1 VISLRPVLAL
11 SLAGALVL
19 SACGSDDDAG
29 ADDVVATPTI
39 NVGRTTE
46 PISQLM
52 AEIYGQGLE
61 NSGYRIGRKDPVADQ
76 DELIARLESDGVQLA
91 TDSTASMLT
100 HLEAETISTDVTEQM
115 TAMRE
120 ALPDTLVVFEPAAID
135 NRLVVACSTGSIDE
149 LSLATI
155 SDLAA
160 SEATLGATAAFEDAT
175 SGGLA
180 ALNEAY
186 AAELTITPSDD
197 PAAAVV
203 DGTVDCGVLPGLDP
217 SIIADGLIVLEDD
230 KSFAVPDQI
239 MPVMTAAAGTADVQA
254 VLDTINATLTTEV
267 IRSLLVKAEVGGES
281 YDLLA
286 KQYLASVASDS

>member
-160 SEATLGATAAFEDAT
+160 SEATLGATAAFEDAA